1 MSQEKV
7 NKYKEEKANR
17 KKEVAKKKMQKK
29 IYTILGV
36 LLGIAFVAWIGISV
50 FLEIK
55 ADREYESK
63 VQAQQQALSEYFE
76 QLATATTT
84 GTGETTTGS
93 GETTTG
99 SDETTTAGDATTTAG
114 EETTSEEETTTS
126 ATE

>member
-29 IYTILGV
+29 IYAILGV
-36 LLGIAFVAWIGISV
+36 LLGVAFVAWIGISI
-50 FLEIK
+50 FLEVK

-63 VQAQQQALSEYFE
+63 VKAQSEAWEEYLE
-76 QLATATTT
+76 QLATATTS
-84 GTGETTTGS
+84 GTQGTTGDA
-93 GETTTG
+93 TTSSDQSTTAG
-99 SDETTTAGDATTTAG
+99 DETTTG